1 MRGATASAM
10 GTGLGTALATAIVV
24 VLTGAFVTVSDA
36 RDAAPVTLT
45 FERVDRI
52 GGHQTTILGSPRVV
66 VTPIGTAV
74 EFDGVDD
81 ALLMHV
87 HPLAGWENRML
98 FEICV
103 VDDFTRRDSRVGR
116 CRRPSSCP
124 FRRLGVVRLVDWT
137 IGSIRAVGGDHNVRS
152 QTQAPHRRSTSR
164 NRASAS
170 SSASSIR
177 TAGGSPRTA
186 RRRQGARGSA
196 TTAGGR
202 LKTTGPCGSMSSR
215 CGYGRVSRGRRR
227 RPAFSDLSGGRCSSE
242 SACPSSHSSGRFK
255 PCASLERPG
264 GGCCAAAP
272 VMTGATGQDL

>member
-103 VDDFTRRDSRVGR
+103 VDDFHSSRFTRRALSPAEFLSVPSAG
-116 CRRPSSCP
+116 RRP
-124 FRRLGVVRLVDWT
+124 
-137 IGSIRAVGGDHNVRS
+137 
-152 QTQAPHRRSTSR
+152 
-164 NRASAS
+164 
-170 SSASSIR
+170 
-177 TAGGSPRTA
+177 
-186 RRRQGARGSA
+186 
-196 TTAGGR
+196 
-202 LKTTGPCGSMSSR
+202 TG
-215 CGYGRVSRGRRR
+215 
-227 RPAFSDLSGGRCSSE
+227 
-242 SACPSSHSSGRFK
+242 
-255 PCASLERPG
+255 
-264 GGCCAAAP
+264 
-272 VMTGATGQDL
+272 